1 MMTSLKRLSIS
12 ALSGAS
18 LLLLSHAGIAA
29 QTTTTPKSAN
39 AQFVEQSV
47 QQQTKSATG
56 LADKLWSWAEMG
68 YQEHKSSAE
77 MQKLLKK
84 AGFKVETGLAGTQTA
99 FVASYGK
106 GGPVIGILAEMDAL
120 PGFSQ
125 AAKPEKMK
133 EDGMNSGHACGHHL
147 FGAGSLTAA
156 IATKEWLKE
165 NNMPGQIRL
174 YGTPAEEGGSG
185 KVYMVREGLF
195 ADVDIMLHWHP
206 ANKNIAPVGTSL
218 ANKSAKFRFHGIASH
233 ASAAPQY
240 GRSALDGVEAMNMM
254 VNMMREHI
262 PSDARI
268 HYVITNGGEAPNVV
282 PEFAEVFYYVR
293 SPAAQTLVPIW
304 KRVEDIAKAAAQGT
318 GTTVD
323 WEVIH
328 GNHSVLPNVALAEVM
343 HNSLAQ
349 FGGFQYSPA
358 EQKFADKIS
367 VSLGERGSKAKGD
380 ESKIYP
386 FSKAI
391 NSSGGST
398 DVGDV
403 SWVVPTVGLR
413 TATWVPGTSA
423 HSWQAVAAGGT
434 SIGHKGMLL
443 AAKTMATTMIDLYQ
457 QPEVIEK
464 AKAEFD
470 QRRGEN
476 FKYEA
481 LLGDRKPPLE
491 YRVKK

>member
-12 ALSGAS
+12 ALSGLS
-18 LLLLSHAGIAA
+18 LLAISHTGFAA
-29 QTTTTPKSAN
+29 QASVVQKSAS

-47 QQQTKSATG
+47 QQQAKSATD

-68 YQEHKSSAE
+68 YQEHKSSAQ
-77 MQKLLKK
+77 MQKLLKE
-84 AGFKVETGLAGTQTA
+84 AGFKVEKGLAGTQTA

-125 AAKPEKMK
+125 AAKPEKLK
-133 EDGMNSGHACGHHL
+133 QEGMNSGHACGHHL
-147 FGAGSLTAA
+147 FGAGSLAAA
-156 IATKEWLKE
+156 IATKEWLAA

-195 ADVDIMLHWHP
+195 EDVDIMLHWHP

-233 ASAAPQY
+233 ASAAPEY

-268 HYVITNGGEAPNVV
+268 HYVISNGGEAPNVV

-293 SPAAQTLVPIW
+293 SPAAQSLVPIW

-328 GNHSVLPNVALAEVM
+328 GNHSVLPNVALAELM

-349 FGGFQYSPA
+349 FGGFEYSRA

-367 VSLGERGSKAKGD
+367 LSLGERGVKAKGD
-380 ESKIYP
+380 EAKIYP

-434 SIGHKGMLL
+434 SIDHKGMLL

-457 QPEVIEK
+457 QPALIEK

-476 FKYEA
+476 FEYKA